1 MANCWALQRRPS
13 MIRGNLDTFS
23 NEALTATGG
32 LGGGL
37 GSTRYVMARMDL
49 LDTRKKNAKLAL
61 WCCFQNLLF
70 YYDQESAS
78 KPTGVIFL
86 EGCYTERI
94 LSTSNRSGD
103 APASN
108 GNDNVSDKLV
118 WNTRLLFEDDTN
130 THLFKCKIAVCSNK
144 IDEREHM
151 VICSILSMV
160 TRAFGKMWPIKT
172 LAILTRA

>member
-1 MANCWALQRRPS
+1 MSALMLSPKMQHRIQRGVRINDGQLLGIAEKAKYDS
-13 MIRGNLDTFS
+13 RKSGYLFKRSSDGNRWLRRWFRLYQVRNGQNGFVGHTQ
-23 NEALTATGG
+23 
-32 LGGGL
+32 
-37 GSTRYVMARMDL
+37 
-49 LDTRKKNAKLAL
+49 KNAKLAL

-108 GNDNVSDKLV
+108 GNDSVSDKLV
-118 WNTRLLFEDDTN
+118 WNTSLLFEDDTN
-130 THLFKCKIAVCSNK
+130 THLFKCKIAV
-144 IDEREHM
+144 
-151 VICSILSMV
+151 V
-160 TRAFGKMWPIKT
+160 TK
-172 LAILTRA
+172 